1 MKDGI
6 ALRVLHIIPSLAMGG
21 AERLTLDIC
30 SSLANRD
37 NISVCL
43 VLLHEHQLF
52 VLPTS
57 FHTYHT
63 YSKVKLSILKKN
75 KKETAHFCQIVQEFK
90 PNVIHSHLFEAEILS
105 RAKLFDSVLY
115 ITHVHDNIQQLKKL
129 KVSQIPSKVELTNY
143 YERAWL
149 LKKYNKADNYFITI
163 SNDTDRYIQKNLP
176 AKIARNRTQLFNA
189 INFQKFNKY
198 REQHKDIDQ
207 IRLICIGSFVPK
219 KNQIFLLDV
228 LSILVNKGLDVHLT
242 LVGDGPLRS
251 LIEAKIESLSL
262 QSFVTL
268 IGNTEQ
274 VEFYLSKSTIY
285 VHAAIYE
292 PFGLVLLEA
301 MASGL
306 PVVCVDG
313 KGNRDLIKDGSNG
326 FMLKHIVPSEMAAK
340 IIELS
345 SDITMYE
352 SISDNAV
359 AFASQFDL
367 VKYTDRLVDLYTIN
381 LLKI

>member
-1 MKDGI
+1 MKDVI

-30 SSLANRD
+30 SELANRD
-37 NISVCL
+37 NVSVCL

-52 VLPTS
+52 VLPTN
-57 FHTYHT
+57 FVTYHT
-63 YSKVKLSILKKN
+63 EAKVKLSILRKN
-75 KKETAHFCQIVQEFK
+75 KKEIAHFQQIVTEFK

-105 RAKLFDSVLY
+105 RAKLFDSILY
-115 ITHVHDNIQQLKKL
+115 VTHVHDNMQQLKRL
-129 KVSQIPSKVELTNY
+129 NVGLIPSKVELTNY
-143 YERAWL
+143 YERAWI
-149 LKKYNKADNYFITI
+149 LKKYKKIDNHFITI
-163 SNDTDRYIQKNLP
+163 SNDTDRYIQKNVP
-176 AKIARNRTQLFNA
+176 SSIARNRTKLLNA
-189 INFQKFNKY
+189 INFQKFNKHRKY
-198 REQHKDIDQ
+198 NKDIER
-207 IRLICIGSFVPK
+207 IRLICIGSFVLK
-219 KNQIFLLDV
+219 KNQLFLLDV
-228 LSILVNKGLDVHLT
+228 ILILVNKGLDVHLT

-251 LIEAKIESLSL
+251 ELEDKIEALSL
-262 QSFVTL
+262 NSYVTL
-268 IGNTEQ
+268 VGNTEQ
-274 VEFYLSKSTIY
+274 VEFYLSKSTVY

-313 KGNRDLIKDGSNG
+313 KGNRDLVKEGSNG
-326 FMLKHIVPSEMAAK
+326 FMLKHIDPSEMAAK

-345 SDITMYE
+345 SDIMMYE

-367 VKYTDRLVDLYTIN
+367 VNYTDRLVNLYTTN

>member
-1 MKDGI
+1 MKEGI

-30 SSLANRD
+30 SELANRD

-52 VLPTS
+52 VLPTN
-57 FHTYHT
+57 FVTYHT
-63 YSKVKLSILKKN
+63 DAKVKLSILKKN
-75 KKETAHFCQIVQEFK
+75 KKEIAHFQQIVNDFK

-105 RAKLFDSVLY
+105 RAKLFDSILY
-115 ITHVHDNIQQLKKL
+115 ITHVHDNMQQLKRL
-129 KVSQIPSKVELTNY
+129 TVGLIPSKVELTNY
-143 YERAWL
+143 YERAWI
-149 LKKYNKADNYFITI
+149 LKKYKKINNHFISI
-163 SNDTDRYIQKNLP
+163 SNDTDRYIQKNVP
-176 AKIARNRTQLFNA
+176 SSIARNRTKLLNS
-189 INFQKFNKY
+189 INFQKFNKHRKY
-198 REQHKDIDQ
+198 NKDIER

-219 KNQIFLLDV
+219 KNQLFLLDV
-228 LSILVNKGLDVHLT
+228 ILILVNKGLDVHLT
-242 LVGDGPLRS
+242 LIGDGPLRNI
-251 LIEAKIESLSL
+251 LEDKIEALSL
-262 QSFVTL
+262 HSYVTL
-268 IGNTEQ
+268 VGNTEQ

-285 VHAAIYE
+285 VHAATYE

-313 KGNRDLIKDGSNG
+313 KGNRDLIKEGSNG
-326 FMLKHIVPSEMAAK
+326 FMLKRIDPSEMAEK
-340 IIELS
+340 IIKLS
-345 SDITMYE
+345 SDIMMYE